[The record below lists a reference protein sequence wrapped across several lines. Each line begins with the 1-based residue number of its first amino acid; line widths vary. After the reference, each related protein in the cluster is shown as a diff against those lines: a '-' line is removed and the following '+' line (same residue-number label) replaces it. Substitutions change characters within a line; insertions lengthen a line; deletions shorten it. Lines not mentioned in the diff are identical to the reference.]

1 MFSIDRHR
9 DVFAFLLYFARLRLN
24 LILGQYYT
32 ANPVDI
38 KWRWRHWQRIKVL
51 QNRHDGFFTAH

>member
-1 MFSIDRHR
+1 MISIDRQR
-9 DVFAFLLYFARLRLN
+9 DVFAFLFYFVRLRLN
-24 LILGQYYT
+24 LIFGQYYT

-51 QNRHDGFFTAH
+51 QGRHDAFLPHH